1 MLSVLVITALLLGF
15 GGSLHC
21 LGMCG
26 PLVMSLP
33 FQTID
38 SSKKHT
44 ATFLYVF
51 AKALGYG
58 LIGIVFGTVGKA
70 FLMMNW
76 QQTLSVLTGL
86 ILLLITVLPYL
97 KEGVSKQFLFGNK
110 FKLLYQKIVEEP
122 KLIHFFMFG
131 LLNAFLPCGLVYTA
145 LAGATV
151 TLSPFYGFA
160 FMFLFGIGTS
170 PALISIII
178 FKNKLN
184 FTFRKYLKSTSY
196 YFSLMMAVL
205 LIMRGMNLGI
215 PYLSPQIKTDSETKK
230 EVIKCCVKK

>member
-1 MLSVLVITALLLGF
+1 MSGLLIISALLLGL

-26 PLVMSLP
+26 PLVMGLP
-33 FQTID
+33 FQTVD
-38 SSKKHT
+38 SERKT
-44 ATFLYVF
+44 IAILLYVI

-58 LIGIVFGTVGKA
+58 LIGIIFGSVGSV

-76 QQTLSVLTGL
+76 QQSLSIFTGI
-86 ILLLITVLPYL
+86 ILLFITVLPYL
-97 KEGVSKQFLFGNK
+97 KEGVSKKFLFGNQ
-110 FKLLYQKIVEEP
+110 FNILYKKILEEP
-122 KLIHFFMFG
+122 KLIHFFVFG

-145 LAGATV
+145 LAGATIS
-151 TLSPFYGFA
+151 LSPLHG
-160 FMFLFGIGTS
+160 FMFMFMFGIGTS

-196 YFSLMMAVL
+196 YFALMMAVL

-215 PYLSPQIKTDSETKK
+215 PYLSPQMKVHSESKK
-230 EVIKCCVKK
+230 EVIRCCIKK